1 MRHSQNLEPVVG
13 HPASSDETVHRLSQN
28 DPSIA
33 GLILNVGDTSA
44 KHSDWP
50 EQVGRAISRSTHLRG
65 LQINGGSTPCLFEDR
80 WQSFFMCLFHNR
92 SIEYLT
98 VYFVNFRKIDIFHI
112 LAPFIERNANL
123 RNMVV
128 WSSKIRP
135 MISIPS
141 LVSAISHLEMCRLE
155 TINFQYCE
163 IGDIMAHDFI
173 NALSAIPGLN
183 KIVEL
188 LLGFN
193 EIACFRCVAL
203 CTLFKNPECR
213 IEDLDLT
220 GNHLMHV

>member
-1 MRHSQNLEPVVG
+1 MRGGVRRCYGHPQSDALTFVPKHIIHPPHFPSPALCEFHRTTSSVTMSRRMRHSQNLEPVVG

-135 MISIPS
+135 MQ
-141 LVSAISHLEMCRLE
+141 SHLSFRLYR
-155 TINFQYCE
+155 T
-163 IGDIMAHDFI
+163 
-173 NALSAIPGLN
+173 
-183 KIVEL
+183 
-188 LLGFN
+188 
-193 EIACFRCVAL
+193 
-203 CTLFKNPECR
+203 
-213 IEDLDLT
+213 
-220 GNHLMHV
+220 